1 MSGRTTSGIG
11 WRRKRGPGF
20 IGERGFT
27 LIELLVVIAII
38 ALLMSILMPSLN
50 LARRQAR
57 MAGCKM
63 NMHNWGLIW
72 DMYCE
77 DNNGLFP
84 DSLTGTYGWPRGT
97 WIIALRGKWDTKS
110 DILRCPSAVKRPPNA
125 PVYGSSRY
133 SYIMGNTNDGAE
145 AEECSYGANC
155 WIYDFKPGVSS
166 IQWRPTE
173 WNWRTKNVRRAYRVP
188 VFGDAMWR
196 GGGPAEHGVHG
207 QPPEFKDQWLGYD
220 YEMMHFCID
229 RHNGFVNHLF
239 MDWSARTV
247 GLKELWTLKWHK
259 EFNTKDFYTQA
270 GGIEATEWPQ
280 WMRRFKDY

>member
-1 MSGRTTSGIG
+1 MSGRTTSGTG
-11 WRRKRGPGF
+11 RGAHGPAF

-57 MAGCKM
+57 NAGCKM

-77 DNNGLFP
+77 DNNGLFMQP
-84 DSLTGTYGWPRGT
+84 GSLGWLRGT
-97 WIIALRGKWDTKS
+97 WIIPLRDKWDTQS
-110 DILRCPSAVKRPPNA
+110 NLLLCPSAVKRPPNI
-125 PVYGSSRY
+125 PVWGSSRY
-133 SYIMGNTNDGAE
+133 SYIMGNTNDGFE

-155 WIYDFKPGVSS
+155 WVYDFKPGVAN
-166 IQWRPTE
+166 IQNRPTE
-173 WNWRTKNVRRAYRVP
+173 YNWRTKNVRQAYRTP

-196 GGGPAEHGVHG
+196 GGGPFEHGTRG
-207 QPPEFKDQWLGYD
+207 DPAEIKDHWYGYD
-220 YEMMHFCID
+220 HEMKHFCID
-229 RHNGFVNHLF
+229 RHNGFVNQLF

-259 EFNTKDFYTQA
+259 EFDTKGFYTQA